1 MESTYQASIHIVFR
15 VQTKNCSFEDCLKK
29 SNEGRRTMGWFVR
42 LLEKSNAL
50 PETLGANSFKRFTK
64 RQDKAQW
71 KKLDHH
77 SFPSLVHRNPWWNAP
92 LKELK
97 MKSNNG
103 NSNYNNLT
111 KYNLLMNYIFK
122 LHM

>member
-1 MESTYQASIHIVFR
+1 MYQFISFFR
-15 VQTKNCSFEDCLKK
+15 VQTKICSFEDCLKK

-42 LLEKSNAL
+42 LLEKSNTL

-71 KKLDHH
+71 KNLDHH

-103 NSNYNNLT
+103 NFNYNNLT